1 MEGFCFPHQDLRR
14 KTMELNVKEK
24 ERIIAEEKL
33 RMETRK
39 EFFKENFGGMGWR
52 GRWGGGWHGYGC
64 HGYRCG
70 GFGLFKVLIL
80 GLVIF
85 GLCHLWHRAP
95 CGAYPGYYGNPA
107 SQAAPAPQPPV
118 KN

>member
-1 MEGFCFPHQDLRR
+1 
-14 KTMELNVKEK
+14 MELNEQDK

-70 GFGLFKVLIL
+70 GGFFRILVL

-85 GLCHLWHRAP
+85 GLCHLWHRGAYGP
-95 CGAYPGYYGNPA
+95 CGYGAYPPPIQSQVPA
-107 SQAAPAPQPPV
+107 TPP

>member
-1 MEGFCFPHQDLRR
+1 
-14 KTMELNVKEK
+14 MELNEQDK

-39 EFFKENFGGMGWR
+39 EFLKENFGGGHGW
-52 GRWGGGWHGYGC
+52 GRWGGGWHSHGC

-70 GFGLFKVLIL
+70 GFGLFKALIL
-80 GLVIF
+80 AAVIF
-85 GLCHLWHRAP
+85 GLFHLCHRP
-95 CGAYPGYYGNPA
+95 YCGYPGYYGYPA
-107 SQAAPAPQPPV
+107 PQSAPAPQPPV

>member
-1 MEGFCFPHQDLRR
+1 
-14 KTMELNVKEK
+14 MELNEQDK

-39 EFFKENFGGMGWR
+39 EFFKENFGGMRGM
-52 GRWGGGWHGYGC
+52 GRWGGGWNGYGC
-64 HGYRCG
+64 HGHRCG
-70 GFGLFKVLIL
+70 GGIFKVLIL

-85 GLCHLWHRAP
+85 GLCHLWHRP
-95 CGAYPGYYGNPA
+95 YGCWGPGYYGVPA
-107 SQAAPAPQPPV
+107 YPAPQAAPAPPV

>member
-1 MEGFCFPHQDLRR
+1 
-14 KTMELNVKEK
+14 MELNEQDK

-39 EFFKENFGGMGWR
+39 DFFKENFGGMHGW

-70 GFGLFKVLIL
+70 GFGLFKILVL
-80 GLVIF
+80 GLVIA
-85 GLCHLWHRAP
+85 GLCHFWHRP
-95 CGAYPGYYGNPA
+95 CYGPYGYGYYP
-107 SQAAPAPQPPV
+107 PPV
-118 KN
+118 QNQAPTAPSK

>member
-1 MEGFCFPHQDLRR
+1 
-14 KTMELNVKEK
+14 MELNEQDK

-39 EFFKENFGGMGWR
+39 EFFKENFSGMGWHH
-52 GRWGGGWHGYGC
+52 RWGGGWHGYGC

-70 GFGLFKVLIL
+70 GFGFFKIVLL
-80 GLVIF
+80 ALVIF
-85 GLCHLWHRAP
+85 GLCHLWRGPA
-95 CGAYPGYYGNPA
+95 CGWGPGYYGYPPVSA
-107 SQAAPAPQPPV
+107 PQSAPAPQAPS

>member
-1 MEGFCFPHQDLRR
+1 
-14 KTMELNVKEK
+14 MELNEQDK

-39 EFFKENFGGMGWR
+39 EFFKEHFGGGH
-52 GRWGGGWHGYGC
+52 WGGPWCGSWASHGC

-70 GFGLFKVLIL
+70 GFGFFK
-80 GLVIF
+80 GLLLAAVIF
-85 GLCHLWHRAP
+85 GLFHMWHRPCYAP
-95 CGAYPGYYGNPA
+95 NGYGYCPPV
-107 SQAAPAPQPPV
+107 QQQTAPNTQPPV

>member
-1 MEGFCFPHQDLRR
+1 
-14 KTMELNVKEK
+14 MELNEQDK

-39 EFFKENFGGMGWR
+39 EFFKENFGGMHGPGGWGSPWR
-52 GRWGGGWHGYGC
+52 GGW

-70 GFGLFKVLIL
+70 GFGFFKGLFLA
-80 GLVIF
+80 LVIF
-85 GLCHLWHRAP
+85 GLFHLWHHP
-95 CGAYPGYYGNPA
+95 YCGTYPGYYYGAPA
-107 SQAAPAPQPPV
+107 YPAPQSAPAPQPPS

>member
-1 MEGFCFPHQDLRR
+1 
-14 KTMELNVKEK
+14 MELNEQDK

-39 EFFKENFGGMGWR
+39 EFFKEHFGGMRGPGGWGSPWR
-52 GRWGGGWHGYGC
+52 GGWHGYGC

-70 GFGLFKVLIL
+70 GFGLFKGLVLAA
-80 GLVIF
+80 VIF
-85 GLCHLWHRAP
+85 GLFHLWHRP
-95 CGAYPGYYGNPA
+95 YCGGYPGYYGYPYPA
-107 SQAAPAPQPPV
+107 PQSAPAIQPPV

>member
-1 MEGFCFPHQDLRR
+1 
-14 KTMELNVKEK
+14 MELNEQEK

-39 EFFKENFGGMGWR
+39 EFLKENFGGMHGWGRWR
-52 GRWGGGWHGYGC
+52 GGWQGYGC

-70 GFGLFKVLIL
+70 GFGFFKALLLVL
-80 GLVIF
+80 VVF
-85 GLCHLWHRAP
+85 GLFHLWHRP
-95 CGAYPGYYGNPA
+95 CFGPTSGYGYYPPA
-107 SQAAPAPQPPV
+107 ASSAPVPQAPPA

>member
-1 MEGFCFPHQDLRR
+1 
-14 KTMELNVKEK
+14 MELNEQDK

-39 EFFKENFGGMGWR
+39 DYFKENFGGMRGM

-70 GFGLFKVLIL
+70 GGLFKILIL

-85 GLCHLWHRAP
+85 GACHLWHRP
-95 CGAYPGYYGNPA
+95 YCGGYPGYYGSPA
-107 SQAAPAPQPPV
+107 PQAAPAPPAPG

>member
-1 MEGFCFPHQDLRR
+1 
-14 KTMELNVKEK
+14 MELNEQDK

-39 EFFKENFGGMGWR
+39 EFFKDNFGGMGWG

-70 GFGLFKVLIL
+70 GGLFKVLVL
-80 GLVIF
+80 GLAIF
-85 GLCHLWHRAP
+85 GLCHLWHRGGP
-95 CGAYPGYYGNPA
+95 CGYGAYAPQVQNQAP
-107 SQAAPAPQPPV
+107 AAPS